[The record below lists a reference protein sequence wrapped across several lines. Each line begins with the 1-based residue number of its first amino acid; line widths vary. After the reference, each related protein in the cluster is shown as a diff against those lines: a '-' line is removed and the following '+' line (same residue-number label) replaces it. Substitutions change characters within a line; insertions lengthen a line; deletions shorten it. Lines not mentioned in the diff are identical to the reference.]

1 MLGGSYSHARSEGVS
16 YRAPQDFDESKFLPF
31 AGLTLELT
39 PSISAYASYA
49 TIFNPQTEFD
59 ADNVLLDAVTGDNIE
74 AGLKGE
80 WMGGRLF
87 ASAAVFRAN
96 QKNTAEAAGFDA
108 TLGRTIY
115 TGVDAKSEG
124 LEFEIAGS
132 PMEGLQLTGGFTAI
146 RIVGEN
152 GEAGRTFVPRRTARL
167 TAVWS
172 PVALDALKL
181 GASIQYQSDFYLE
194 PGTFSVT
201 TGEPIRIQQGGYALV
216 DLMASYDLTDSIGLA
231 VNIRNVTNAQYLSS
245 LTFDQSYYG
254 APRSIIGSIIGS
266 INVEF

>member
-132 PMEGLQLTGGFTAI
+132 PMEGLQLTGGFTAM

-152 GEAGRTFVPRRTARL
+152 GEAARTFVPRRTARL
-167 TAVWS
+167 NAVWS

-254 APRSIIGSIIGS
+254 APRSIIGSI
-266 INVEF
+266 NVGF